1 MKTASDPFASFKAV
15 QKEGWSSFAPLEA
28 LTTPPAAR
36 LVRFAGVRSG
46 QRVLDVAC
54 GTGVAAV
61 TAARLGARVSG
72 LDLTPALLE
81 RARENAADL
90 DSGAD
95 YFLSVFPSGRM
106 TWKSVATNSAY
117 DVKSSKET
125 EELFAAY
132 TVRADG
138 REYSLDFID
147 FPVNDVDDPKNVGL
161 YALGVAPYTTE
172 HYAADGTKKPF
183 YVWLNSF
190 QFDNKTNPGRAGIY
204 VPEN

>member
-1 MKTASDPFASFKAV
+1 MKISRVGGALLTLGCLVLLSSCALVPSGSLGPNSDNPQRKADL
-15 QKEGWSSFAPLEA
+15 QM
-28 LTTPPAAR
+28 
-36 LVRFAGVRSG
+36 
-46 QRVLDVAC
+46 QRIA
-54 GTGVAAV
+54 AAV
-61 TAARLGARVSG
+61 KDHDAVALKG
-72 LDLTPALLE
+72 LFSP

>member
-1 MKTASDPFASFKAV
+1 M
-15 QKEGWSSFAPLEA
+15 
-28 LTTPPAAR
+28 
-36 LVRFAGVRSG
+36 
-46 QRVLDVAC
+46 QRIA
-54 GTGVAAV
+54 AAV
-61 TAARLGARVSG
+61 KDHDAVALKG
-72 LDLTPALLE
+72 LFSP